1 MNYYNIDFEIVA
13 LAIAIFFDVYA
24 LTKYSRE
31 TVQNVRFVGVS
42 HSLTLAIAT
51 EIFWAVSVNNS
62 APLVLKTIFH
72 SVYFLFLFIYVYNI
86 DLYIASYILV
96 FLPLL

>member
-42 HSLTLAIAT
+42 HSLTLAIAA